1 MRVVLISLAFNAYWF
16 AAVLGQNSM
25 LPFLVLALIGAVLL
39 DRGVLF
45 ATPLFTLIGVAGDS
59 VLTHLQVL
67 NFDTSYMPLWLG
79 FLWAGFGT
87 YIWLVRDWL
96 MEKPLWLLAIVG
108 AVGGAGSYL
117 GGERLGAV
125 EFSMTLV
132 NTALVL
138 AAAWF
143 IYSVVFLVILKRLS
157 GKGEACS
164 KSHLSMTEKS
174 LAEKD

>member
-1 MRVVLISLAFNAYWF
+1 MRIVLISLTFNAFWF

-45 ATPLFTLIGVAGDS
+45 AVPLFTLIGIAGDT
-59 VLTHLQVL
+59 VLIHLQIL
-67 NFDTSYMPLWLG
+67 KFETSFMPLWLG

-96 MEKPLWLLAIVG
+96 ITKPFWLLVATG

-117 GGERLGAV
+117 GGARLGAV
-125 EFSMTLV
+125 EFSMSPTS
-132 NTALVL
+132 TALVL

-143 IYSVVFLVILKRLS
+143 IYSTVFLVILKRLS
-157 GKGEACS
+157 RKGEACI
-164 KSHLSMTEKS
+164 KPHLSMTEKS